1 MRRVAVLEK
10 AVVHRIM
17 GALRLVP
24 GLVIRKRHGTVMG
37 LAGDPD
43 LYGTFRGAHFEFEVK
58 RPNDPASH
66 LTKLQEQRLGEWGRA
81 GAIAGVVRS
90 VEDAMV
96 LLGLQPRPECVV
108 WVCSGCRH
116 YRWQGADAPARCPAC
131 GHTRF
136 DQETA

>member
-1 MRRVAVLEK
+1 VAVLEK

-24 GLVIRKRHGTVMG
+24 GVVVRKRHGTVMG

-58 RPNDPASH
+58 RPNDPASQ

-96 LLGLQPRPECVV
+96 LLGLQSRPQCV
-108 WVCSGCRH
+108 WVCTGCRR
-116 YRWQGADAPARCPAC
+116 YRWQSADAPARCPEC

-136 DQETA
+136 DQEVA